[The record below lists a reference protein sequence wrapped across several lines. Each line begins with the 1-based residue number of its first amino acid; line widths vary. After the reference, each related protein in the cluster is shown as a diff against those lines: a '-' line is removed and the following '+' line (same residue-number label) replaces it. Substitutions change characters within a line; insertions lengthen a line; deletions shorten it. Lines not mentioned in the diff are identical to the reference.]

1 MRSRNGC
8 TTIIKLALMPPL
20 PLSPSPPLPLSPS
33 PPLPLS
39 PSPPLPLSP
48 SIIADS
54 TAGFARGSETYTQT
68 IGLSKD
74 GWSFRS
80 FPRLLSAICL
90 AIVLAACEGPLVP
103 LATAPERTERTPE
116 DPPVEQPEATP
127 EALPDGVPALAISD
141 ARAGEADGTLR
152 FNVSLSVAV
161 AEAVT
166 VSYATEDGTASAGD
180 DYQPAGGTL
189 TFPAESYAAQWI
201 EVRLSDDEVD
211 EDAETF
217 ILRLSDPVNAE
228 LAVATATATIVDDDQ
243 RAVTFE
249 PLALNVLE
257 GGTANYTVVLG
268 SQPTGPVTVTPAA
281 ASAELTLA
289 PAELRFTPAAWQAPR
304 TVTVTA
310 GQDGDAVADAPVQVA
325 HAARGGGY
333 EGASDTPVSVTIVED
348 DVPTLAVAASHAS
361 EGAGTMRFA
370 VTLSLASDGIVTVDY
385 ATSGATDTAV
395 EGQDYTRTTGTLRF
409 PARSTEA
416 QTIEVTVRDDT
427 LHEPDERF
435 SVTLSNPVHATLA
448 GGQATFVATGRID
461 DDDLPPRVAIGDA
474 SLSEGDGAMRFAVS
488 LEPASGRTVTVDYAT
503 ADGTAHAGADY
514 TAASGTVTFS
524 AGATAQTI
532 AVPVA
537 DDARDEEDRET
548 FTVRLYA
555 AVNASSDRTATGT
568 IEDDD
573 MLPRVAIG
581 DASLSE
587 GDGAMRFAVSL
598 DPASGRTVTVDY
610 ATAEG
615 TASAG
620 SDFTTVTGTLRFPAA
635 TTERMIPVPVLDD
648 QDPEDTES
656 FTVTL
661 SAPVNATVAPAGRTA
676 TGSIEDH
683 DQTPQLSIADASL
696 TEGSSD
702 ETMNFTV
709 SLDPASGRTVT
720 VDYAT
725 AEGTATAGSD
735 FTTVTGTLTLQAGST
750 TQTIPVTIL
759 ADSADEEAET
769 FTVTLSNATGAAL
782 SDATATGTIID
793 HGDMLALSSLQVTG
807 AGSMYPAFAADT
819 YHYALTCNSS
829 TTLHVRAQA
838 LRTNAQLTL
847 LRADENRNVVAAGTL
862 ATSITVNQN
871 HDIAIELSD
880 AGDTVTYVVHCLP
893 ANFPDVRILKKT
905 AGVSEDLMLV
915 VPKVITGLFQDR
927 YKFATIMDNNGVP
940 RFHKAGHS
948 GNFRAFSNGTTING
962 RQVQYSLTGVDGH
975 RLYDQSFRHIRTVTM
990 PGWDPHDFLIT
1001 EDDTLWFMGYKS
1013 ATRNASHITNPAD
1026 GTPYSSS
1033 QRVRDVII
1041 QERTLS
1047 GRRLFRWNSWDH
1059 LNIPDCILEGFNERY
1074 AQINAFQLVDGD
1086 IVASF
1091 RNCHTVL
1098 RIDRSGG
1105 TGAVEWQVGGS
1116 SARDAET
1123 SFLRITGDDE
1133 ARNEFCS
1140 QHNPTQV
1147 GDKLVVF
1154 DNGDRCAGPRKA
1166 DPIFSRVVEYD
1177 ISSGTEARFSR
1188 EYRRLSGHGYARYE
1202 GGVSVL
1208 DNGNWLIFW
1217 GYPLDYTVG
1226 VDELITI
1233 SEVNPQGEAVFRMNM
1248 SGDGYPVSSYRVYR
1262 MPESE
1267 FKIPWNLP

>member
-1 MRSRNGC
+1 M
-8 TTIIKLALMPPL
+8 
-20 PLSPSPPLPLSPS
+20 
-33 PPLPLS
+33 
-39 PSPPLPLSP
+39 
-48 SIIADS
+48 
-54 TAGFARGSETYTQT
+54 
-68 IGLSKD
+68 
-74 GWSFRS
+74 
-80 FPRLLSAICL
+80 
-90 AIVLAACEGPLVP
+90 LAACKGPLVP

-555 AVNASSDRTATGT
+555 AVNATVASSDRTATGT

-573 MLPRVAIG
+573 VLPRVGIG

-598 DPASGRTVTVDY
+598 EPASGGTVTVHY
-610 ATAEG
+610 ATA
-615 TASAG
+615 
-620 SDFTTVTGTLRFPAA
+620 D
-635 TTERMIPVPVLDD
+635 
-648 QDPEDTES
+648 
-656 FTVTL
+656 
-661 SAPVNATVAPAGRTA
+661 
-676 TGSIEDH
+676 
-683 DQTPQLSIADASL
+683 
-696 TEGSSD
+696 
-702 ETMNFTV
+702 
-709 SLDPASGRTVT
+709 
-720 VDYAT
+720 
-725 AEGTATAGSD
+725 GTATAGSD
-735 FTTVTGTLTLQAGST
+735 YTTATGTLTLQAGST

-962 RQVQYSLTGVDGH
+962 RRVQYSLTGVDGH